1 MEQLLKELR
10 CNLGNRHLRLC
21 RADGQEAIGLHAI
34 GRNGNWRVVMTPEVA
49 AGGNVTVLRICSTL
63 PLTVDKSRRA
73 GIAELVATL
82 NGMADQGRFDAP
94 DASGRVRYRTVYPLS
109 DRAGAAG
116 LRMVIERHVAT
127 VDRNL
132 PSFFA
137 VASGGQTPT
146 EAVDQMERMR
156 RFG

>member
-1 MEQLLKELR
+1 MERLLEELQ
-10 CNLGNRHLRLC
+10 CILGNRHLRLC
-21 RADGQEAIGLHAI
+21 RADGQEAIGFHAI
-34 GRNGNWRVVMTPEVA
+34 RRNGNWRVVMTPEA
-49 AGGNVTVLRICSTL
+49 ASNGKVLRICSTL

-82 NGMADQGRFDAP
+82 NGMTEQGRFDAP
-94 DASGRVRYRTVYPLS
+94 DGSGRVRYRTSYPLP

-116 LRMVIERHVAT
+116 LRTVIERHVAT
-127 VDRNL
+127 VDRDL

-137 VASGGQTPT
+137 VVAGGQTPT